1 METLLLRPHPQRGP
15 VFIREIQGIAWILS
29 PHSPLDT
36 LNETEITAEI
46 LELLEVI
53 NHSPAANLIV
63 DLQQEE
69 FVVSLFLGAVVRLW
83 KRVGERG
90 GRLVMCNVSD
100 NVSQVLRVT
109 KLHALWPIHGSRE
122 DALHALGM

>member
-15 VFIREIQGIAWILS
+15 IFIREVQGIALILC
-29 PHSPLDT
+29 PHSPLNT
-36 LNETEITAEI
+36 LNEAEITAET

-69 FVVSLFLGAVVRLW
+69 YLVSAFLGAVVRLW

-100 NVSQVLRVT
+100 KVFQILRAT
-109 KLHALWPIHGSRE
+109 KLHTSWPIHGSRE
-122 DALHALGM
+122 DALHALGT